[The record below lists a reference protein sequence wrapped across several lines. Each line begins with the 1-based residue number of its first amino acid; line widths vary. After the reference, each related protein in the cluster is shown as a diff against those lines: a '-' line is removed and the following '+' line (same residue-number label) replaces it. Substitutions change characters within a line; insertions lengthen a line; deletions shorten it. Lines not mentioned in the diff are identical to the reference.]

1 MHSAFLVWHFLVNLK
16 CLRSF
21 TVVVISYATVVFID
35 GEFTPVFSF
44 FLDGAAS
51 FQSKASDSPAVGL
64 EFHNITLSWTYS
76 LGGTFISAAFSFVN
90 VTSGLTVGIAQ
101 KVAGG
106 STDISQGFKERF
118 LASIADSEAHL
129 TILSVQRSDK
139 GTYQFQATATN
150 FGFLSDSVD
159 VEVQCKLFL

>member
-1 MHSAFLVWHFLVNLK
+1 MHSAFLVRHFLVNLK

-76 LGGTFISAAFSFVN
+76 LGGTFISASFSFVN

-129 TILSVQRSDK
+129 TILSVQRSGK

>member
-1 MHSAFLVWHFLVNLK
+1 MSLIL
-16 CLRSF
+16 
-21 TVVVISYATVVFID
+21 
-35 GEFTPVFSF
+35 F

-76 LGGTFISAAFSFVN
+76 LGGTFVSASFGFVN
-90 VTSGLTVGIAQ
+90 VTSGLTVGLVQ
-101 KVAGG
+101 KLAGG

-118 LASIADSEAHL
+118 LASIGDSEAHL
-129 TILSVQRSDK
+129 TILSVRRSDK

-150 FGFLSDSVD
+150 FGFLSDAVD
-159 VEVQCKLFL
+159 VEVQCKFISLVHVVNCSQLLTN